1 MNIREEFENWM
12 NEKSNKNTSTVNKYV
27 AAIGTI
33 SSELTKYYKE
43 EINIYQIENLS
54 QIDEIK
60 DKYLKVDELRD
71 KDERG
76 NRMYTSALNWYK
88 KYLETKCTTK
98 VGESNMKKDKLDS
111 WINTSN
117 NKKNFLGRKR
127 VDFSTFNRGTTIPER
142 YHDAFTKCLSK
153 KVEKGT
159 GVNVR
164 LFVNNKEFKGTVRW
178 PNSKDRKG
186 VTIQLLYSNKALKE
200 LLQSELEISYDYI
213 INYLK
218 ENDKKPSTIPA
229 EYQEYIDFY
238 KGEELDTF
246 ILELIPKS
254 NNKIEDEELDDE
266 VILEYDSD
274 NEFDEIKII
283 NEEVTYIHNYII
295 SKGFYY
301 DKELISNF
309 YLSLK
314 TKPFVILSGI
324 SGTGKSKIVELFA
337 EAVGANRD
345 NERFKLVPVRPDWSD
360 ATDLLGYRNIENKFI
375 SGIIMDVAYEAMK
388 NLDKPY
394 FLCLDEMN
402 LARVEYYFS
411 DILSSMET
419 RSIKDDEI
427 ITQRLLSKAQ
437 FGKDERSY
445 DKYGD
450 VYIPQNL
457 YIIGTVNM
465 DETTFPFSKKVLDRA
480 NTIEFNKVNLKYN
493 FEEVELYELSSKN
506 YHNNFLKSQYLKISE
521 CRDGKDIATKVI
533 DKLIPINNIL
543 EKYQQHFAYRV
554 RDEIVFYV
562 IYAVVNNLFS
572 FNKAMDYSI
581 IQKILPK
588 IGGSGG
594 EVLDILVEIF
604 NYLNNT
610 KYKNS
615 GYIEDEQ
622 IKIMENQCENSE
634 YRLSSE
640 KIMYMIRRFLRDG
653 FTTFWQ

>member
-1 MNIREEFENWM
+1 M
-12 NEKSNKNTSTVNKYV
+12 
-27 AAIGTI
+27 
-33 SSELTKYYKE
+33 
-43 EINIYQIENLS
+43 
-54 QIDEIK
+54 IDI
-60 DKYLKVDELRD
+60 
-71 KDERG
+71 
-76 NRMYTSALNWYK
+76 
-88 KYLETKCTTK
+88 
-98 VGESNMKKDKLDS
+98 
-111 WINTSN
+111 
-117 NKKNFLGRKR
+117 
-127 VDFSTFNRGTTIPER
+127 
-142 YHDAFTKCLSK
+142 
-153 KVEKGT
+153 
-159 GVNVR
+159 
-164 LFVNNKEFKGTVRW
+164 
-178 PNSKDRKG
+178 
-186 VTIQLLYSNKALKE
+186 
-200 LLQSELEISYDYI
+200 
-213 INYLK
+213 
-218 ENDKKPSTIPA
+218 
-229 EYQEYIDFY
+229 
-238 KGEELDTF
+238 DTF

-254 NNKIEDEELDDE
+254 KSKSEDEELEDE
-266 VILEYDSD
+266 VILEDDLD
-274 NEFDEIKII
+274 NEFATINNI
-283 NEEVTYIHNYII
+283 NEEVTYIHNYIT

-301 DKELISNF
+301 TKELITNF

-375 SGIIMDVAYEAMK
+375 PGIIIDAAYEAMQ

-419 RSIKDDEI
+419 RKINDDEI
-427 ITQRLLSKAQ
+427 ITQKLLSKAQ
-437 FGKDERSY
+437 FGKDERAY

-480 NTIEFNKVNLKYN
+480 NTIEFNKVDLKYN
-493 FEEVELYELSSKN
+493 FEEVELDELSPKN
-506 YHNNFLKSQYLKISE
+506 YHNDFLKSQYLKISE
-521 CRDGKDIATKVI
+521 CKDEKEIATKVI
-533 DKLIPINNIL
+533 DKLIEINNIL

-562 IYAVVNNLFS
+562 IYAVKNDLFS
-572 FNKAMDYSI
+572 FNEAMDYSI
-581 IQKILPK
+581 VQKILPK

-594 EVLDILVEIF
+594 EVLDILVEVF
-604 NYLNNT
+604 NNLNNT
-610 KYKNS
+610 KHKND

-622 IKIMENQCENSE
+622 IKTMENQCESSE